1 MWQPMKNRYAYDD
14 GLFHVTEIFD
24 SIDGEGKRTGYMA
37 IFVRLAGC
45 NLRCNYCDTP
55 YSLTLEDTKET
66 LTEEEL
72 LERIQSFPWKR
83 VTLTGGEPMLHPL
96 HHLVTVLGEEG
107 YEVNIETNGAI
118 PLWRERPEG
127 VFYTM
132 DFKCSGSGMKS
143 YMNRDNFKLLTE
155 KDVLKFVVSDE
166 RDMDEIKEI
175 ISEFPANHPEYF
187 VSPVWGR
194 TEPKELVEYVRK
206 NGLKD
211 VRVQVQLHKI
221 IWDPSMRGV

>member
-1 MWQPMKNRYAYDD
+1 MKSKYAYDD

-37 IFVRLAGC
+37 VFLRLAGC
-45 NLRCNYCDTP
+45 NLRCNYCDTA
-55 YSLTLEDTKET
+55 YSLTLADTAEA
-66 LTEEEL
+66 LTEEETAD
-72 LERIQSFPWKR
+72 RIRAYPWKR
-83 VTLTGGEPMLHPL
+83 VTITGGEPMLHPL
-96 HHLVTVLGEEG
+96 HHLCEVLGEEG
-107 YEVNIETNGAI
+107 YDINIETNGAV

-143 YMNRDNFKLLTE
+143 YMNLDNFKLLTG
-155 KDVLKFVVSDE
+155 KDVLKFVVSSEEDLHE
-166 RDMDEIKEI
+166 MKEI
-175 ISEFPANHPEYF
+175 VNHHFPSGHHPEFF

-194 TEPKELVEYVRK
+194 IEPAELVEYVRK
-206 NGLKD
+206 NRLQD

-221 IWDPSMRGV
+221 IWDPDRRGV

>member
-166 RDMDEIKEI
+166 RDMDEMKEI

-194 TEPKELVEYVRK
+194 IEPKELVEYVRK

>member
-1 MWQPMKNRYAYDD
+1 MKNRYAYDD

-166 RDMDEIKEI
+166 RDMDEMKEI
-175 ISEFPANHPEYF
+175 ISEFPANYPEYF

-194 TEPKELVEYVRK
+194 IEPKELVEYVRK

>member
-1 MWQPMKNRYAYDD
+1 MKNRYAYDD

-96 HHLVTVLGEEG
+96 HHLVTVLGEKG

-166 RDMDEIKEI
+166 RDMDEMKEI
-175 ISEFPANHPEYF
+175 IGTFPENHPEYF

-194 TEPKELVEYVRK
+194 IEPKELVEYVRK

>member
-83 VTLTGGEPMLHPL
+83 VTLTGGEPMLHSL

-166 RDMDEIKEI
+166 RDMDEMKEI

-194 TEPKELVEYVRK
+194 IEPKELVEYVRK

>member
-1 MWQPMKNRYAYDD
+1 MKSKYAYDD

-37 IFVRLAGC
+37 VFLRLAGC
-45 NLRCNYCDTP
+45 NLRCSYCDTA
-55 YSLTLEDTKET
+55 YSLTLEDTAEA
-66 LTEEEL
+66 LTEEEVL
-72 LERIQSFPWKR
+72 SRIRAYPWKR
-83 VTLTGGEPMLHPL
+83 VTMTGGEPMLHPL
-96 HHLVTVLGEEG
+96 HHLCEVLGEEG
-107 YEVNIETNGAI
+107 YGINIETNGAV

-143 YMNRDNFKLLTE
+143 YMNLDNFKLLTG
-155 KDVLKFVVSDE
+155 KDVLKFVVSSEEDLHE
-166 RDMDEIKEI
+166 MKEI
-175 ISEFPANHPEYF
+175 VNHHFSSAHHPEFF

-194 TEPKELVEYVRK
+194 IEPAELVEYVRK
-206 NGLKD
+206 NRLQD

-221 IWDPSMRGV
+221 IWDPDRRGV

>member
-1 MWQPMKNRYAYDD
+1 MKNRYAYDD

-166 RDMDEIKEI
+166 RDMDEMKEI

-194 TEPKELVEYVRK
+194 IEPKELVEYVRK